1 MARKN
6 NKQRAEVVYQLFQRA
21 DNAYRR
27 KWQSSSQKCS
37 DFYHNDQLT
46 KNEERMLE
54 QSGMPT
60 FTINRITPVIEMM
73 KYFATAKNPRWQAVG
88 AEGSDTDVA
97 AVHADIAD
105 YCWYLSN
112 GNSLYS
118 HVIQDALIKGVGF
131 FQVDIDPDMDK
142 GMGEVVFKRIDPH
155 DVWVD
160 PMSRD
165 FLFRDASY
173 IIIKKDL
180 PKTQLLSLFPQFK
193 KKINGADGSVNQG
206 GQFYSQREAFNSDSI
221 QPDDIGGEA
230 YNPLTS
236 EEDEVVDCYE
246 FYTKEKYKLY
256 NLFIQLPPD
265 SQGLE
270 ELQEQVSEQLLQLK
284 NELQVQLKEKMLQI
298 DELVEQ
304 GEMIPERG
312 QIEKEKA
319 QKELEDQLEQAQTSL
334 MAKLKEESTKIENQV
349 VNEAEYKA
357 LIKNDLFASTI
368 VEAVPFYDTR
378 IKVSVSLGSEVML
391 YETYMPMSDYPI
403 VPIPYMWTG
412 TPYPMS
418 AVLPLIGKQQ
428 EINKAHQLMIHNA
441 NLASN
446 LRWIYEE
453 GSVPED
459 EWEQYSSAPGA
470 LLKYRQG
477 FAPPTPVQPSPINQ
491 AFFSTVQEGKSD
503 MEYMSGIYSSMQGD
517 LGQQHDTYRGLLAQ
531 DEHGTRRIKAWMNDI
546 VEPSLEH
553 LGKCF
558 QSMAQSTYRAHKI
571 FRIVQPSHIQEER
584 QVEINVPIYNDL
596 GRAINMYNDY
606 SSARFDVRIVAGS
619 TLPVNRWALLEEYFR
634 WYQSGLIDDI
644 AMLAET
650 DVRGKE
656 NILKRK
662 SIYSQLKSQVDGLE
676 GALKD
681 RDGTIETLSRQ
692 LIQSGIR
699 DETKRGSEAITKETL
714 DTKAQ
719 QKLLRERMKD
729 QVKEKTR
736 EPSNKK

>member
-1 MARKN
+1 MARKS
-6 NKQRAEVVYQLFQRA
+6 NKERAEVVYQLFQRA

-88 AEGSDTDVA
+88 AEGSDTEVA

-118 HVIQDALIKGVGF
+118 HVIQDALIKGIGF

-155 DVWVD
+155 DVWID

-173 IIIKKDL
+173 MIIKKDL
-180 PKTQLLSLFPQFK
+180 PKTQLISLFPQFK
-193 KKINGADGSVNQG
+193 KKINGADGSANQG

-230 YNPLTS
+230 YNPITS

-284 NELQVQLKEKMLQI
+284 NELQVQLKEKFLEI

-349 VNEAEYKA
+349 VTESEYKA

-368 VEAVPFYDTR
+368 VEAVPFYDSR
-378 IKVSVSLGSEVML
+378 VKVSVSLGSEVML
-391 YETYMPMSDYPI
+391 YETYMPMADYPI

-491 AFFSTVQEGKSD
+491 AFFSTVQEGKQD

-553 LGKCF
+553 LGRCF
-558 QSMAQSTYRAHKI
+558 QLMAQSTYRAHKV

-584 QVEINVPIYNDL
+584 EVEINVPIYNDL
-596 GRAINMYNDY
+596 GRAINMFNDY
-606 SSARFDVRIVAGS
+606 ASAKFDVRIVAGS

-729 QVKEKTR
+729 QAREKTR